1 LAEYYESDREYAVGT
16 VLIFGGDKEVTISST
31 HTDHRIAGVVSENA
45 AYIMNDACTGTKIL
59 IALQGRVPCRVVGQI
74 KKGDLIVTSNIPGV
88 GISAGG
94 NAKTGTL
101 IGKALTDY
109 NSDHIGTIEVAVG
122 RT

>member
-1 LAEYYESDREYAVGT
+1 MSTTY
-16 VLIFGGDKEVTISST
+16 GDY
-31 HTDHRIAGVVSENA
+31 RIAGVVSDNA
-45 AYIMNDACTGTKIL
+45 AYSMNGACPGLKNQ

-88 GISAGG
+88 GISSGG
-94 NAKTGTL
+94 NAKTGTV
-101 IGKALTDY
+101 IGKALEDY

>member
-1 LAEYYESDREYAVGT
+1 
-16 VLIFGGDKEVTISST
+16 
-31 HTDHRIAGVVSENA
+31 
-45 AYIMNDACTGTKIL
+45 MNLDLKNQ

-88 GISAGG
+88 GISAGS

-101 IGKALTDY
+101 IGKALEDY